1 MIKMSSRKFILA
13 LVSVISASVLVYLA
27 KISDGVYSTIM
38 VSTIA
43 AYLTAN
49 VMHAKEV
56 VK

>member
-1 MIKMSSRKFILA
+1 MVKMSSRKFILA
-13 LVSVISASVLVYLA
+13 LVSVLSASVLVYLG

-56 VK
+56 K